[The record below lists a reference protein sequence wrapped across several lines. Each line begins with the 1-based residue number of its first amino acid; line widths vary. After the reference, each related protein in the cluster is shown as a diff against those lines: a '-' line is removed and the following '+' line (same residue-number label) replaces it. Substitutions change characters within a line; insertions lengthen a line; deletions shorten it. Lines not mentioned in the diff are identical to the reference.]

1 MASQFVRSNTRKI
14 IILGLIWILV
24 MIVLSYCGCDVY
36 NSSLKHDDHESSSDH
51 VLLPLKEYKNY
62 LENENSTDKKILC
75 YYSIPQNGSSETPLT
90 AKDID
95 STLCTHII
103 ISKAKIENTTIVPV
117 DEGDF
122 KVYAEVVAM
131 KKQNPDLY
139 VLLSLA
145 TGFSSLVQDRIAV
158 ASDDQ
163 PECRYSLCTRQVLR
177 NPQVSF
183 VTTNSEPPQIRHELA
198 SATEFDPPRD
208 DTHSAYVN
216 LTLAE
221 LGLNLASHPPLL
233 LTVAVG
239 ASQSIIDNSYEIDQ
253 LAKCVD
259 FVSVMGYNYHMY
271 KPYLPFTGHNSPLS
285 NSSNEKGF
293 FSTMNI
299 HWDTIYLIMKGVPKE
314 KLIIGIPT
322 FGHTWREIS
331 FSTLVQWVLDAGV
344 AGVMT
349 WNLNSDDWAG
359 LCNGQKFELHA
370 VIKNMLMQK
379 LLES

>member
-1 MASQFVRSNTRKI
+1 MKI
-14 IILGLIWILV
+14 LQI
-24 MIVLSYCGCDVY
+24 
-36 NSSLKHDDHESSSDH
+36 
-51 VLLPLKEYKNY
+51 
-62 LENENSTDKKILC
+62 KKILC

-158 ASDDQ
+158 AVFAYNAHKFLTTHGFDGLDLDWEF
-163 PECRYSLCTRQVLR
+163 PAWPPGKK
-177 NPQVSF
+177 NPKEKTWFTYLLLQ
-183 VTTNSEPPQIRHELA
+183 
-198 SATEFDPPRD
+198 
-208 DTHSAYVN
+208 
-216 LTLAE
+216 
-221 LGLNLASHPPLL
+221 LNNALKLASHPPLL

-322 FGHTWREIS
+322 FGHTWRLLENDQYSVGAPAVAEGILGGKLTYLEACIFVKEGATRYFDNESKVPYAVRDRDWVSYDDNIS
-331 FSTLVQWVLDAGV
+331 IIDKVQWVLDAGV

>member
-158 ASDDQ
+158 AVFA
-163 PECRYSLCTRQVLR
+163 YNAHKFL
-177 NPQVSF
+177 
-183 VTTNSEPPQIRHELA
+183 TTHGFDGLDLDWEFPAWPPGKK
-198 SATEFDPPRD
+198 
-208 DTHSAYVN
+208 N
-216 LTLAE
+216 
-221 LGLNLASHPPLL
+221 
-233 LTVAVG
+233 
-239 ASQSIIDNSYEIDQ
+239 
-253 LAKCVD
+253 
-259 FVSVMGYNYHMY
+259 
-271 KPYLPFTGHNSPLS
+271 
-285 NSSNEKGF
+285 
-293 FSTMNI
+293 
-299 HWDTIYLIMKGVPKE
+299 PKE
-314 KLIIGIPT
+314 K
-322 FGHTWREIS
+322 TW
-331 FSTLVQWVLDAGV
+331 FTYLLLQ
-344 AGVMT
+344 
-349 WNLNSDDWAG
+349 LNNA
-359 LCNGQKFELHA
+359 LKMC
-370 VIKNMLMQK
+370 
-379 LLES
+379 